1 MKENNKIIEWVE
13 TLPKLGKTTFT
24 KQEVITQF
32 PDMAGYNIQ
41 NTLYRLS
48 KKKKIQS
55 VWRDF
60 YAVILPE
67 YGINSI
73 VPPMAY
79 IDKLMRHL
87 GKEYYVG
94 LLSAAALQGASHQAA
109 MEFFV
114 ITDSECLRD
123 KQKNGTKIN
132 FVTKKRIPQQ
142 LISQITTNSGYV
154 NISYPELT
162 AFDLIIYEKNVG
174 GIDRVATVL
183 SELAES
189 LDFDKLTDDFLQ
201 SISISVIQRMGYLLD
216 LLEYT
221 ELSDQLLE
229 KIEKAKIQIKKK
241 YPLSVLSEKRDFAD
255 FEEND
260 KWKIIINE
268 QIDIDN
274 L

>member
-1 MKENNKIIEWVE
+1 MTTSTNISQWVE
-13 TLPKLGKTTFT
+13 DLPKLGKTTFT
-24 KQEVITQF
+24 RQEVVTQF
-32 PDMAGYNIQ
+32 PDMASYNIQ

-67 YGINSI
+67 YGLQGII
-73 VPPMAY
+73 PPMAY
-79 IDKLMRHL
+79 IDKLMTFL

-114 ITDSECLRD
+114 ITNSECLRD
-123 KQKNGTKIN
+123 KQKNNIKIN
-132 FVTKKRIPQQ
+132 FVTKKHIPQQ
-142 LISQITTNSGYV
+142 LVSQITVNSGYV
-154 NISYPELT
+154 NVSYPEMT
-162 AFDLIIYEKNVG
+162 AFDLLIYEKNIG
-174 GIDRVATVL
+174 GINRVATVL
-183 SELAES
+183 SELAEN
-189 LDFDKLTDDFLQ
+189 LDFDKITEEFLK

-216 LLEYT
+216 LLEYA
-221 ELSDQLLE
+221 ELSNKLL
-229 KIEKAKIQIKKK
+229 KKSQKAGITFRK
-241 YPLSVLSEKRDFAD
+241 YPLSVLSEKRNFAD
-255 FEEND
+255 FEIND

-268 QIDIDN
+268 QIETDE

>member
-1 MKENNKIIEWVE
+1 MNTCTNISQWVE
-13 TLPKLGKTTFT
+13 DLPKLGKTTFT
-24 KQEVITQF
+24 RQEVVAQF
-32 PDMAGYNIQ
+32 PDSASYNIQ

-67 YGINSI
+67 YGLQGII
-73 VPPMAY
+73 PPMAY
-79 IDKLMRHL
+79 IDKLMKYL

-114 ITDSECLRD
+114 ITNSEYLRD
-123 KQKNGTKIN
+123 KQKNNIKIN
-132 FVTKKRIPQQ
+132 FVTKKHIPQQ
-142 LISQITTNSGYV
+142 LVSQITVNSGYV
-154 NISYPELT
+154 NVSCPEMT
-162 AFDLIIYEKNVG
+162 AFDLLIYEKNIS
-174 GIDRVATVL
+174 GINRVATVL

-189 LDFDKLTDDFLQ
+189 LDFDKITEEFLL
-201 SISISVIQRMGYLLD
+201 SISKSIIQRMGYLLD
-216 LLEYT
+216 LLEFNN
-221 ELSDQLLE
+221 LSDRLF
-229 KIEKAKIQIKKK
+229 EKAQNAGIKFKN
-241 YPLSVLSEKRDFAD
+241 YPLSALSEIRNFSD
-255 FEEND
+255 FEVNT

-268 QIDIDN
+268 QIEPDD